1 MSDLG
6 LPVLVSGQ
14 EPAAFAVCTRGEKR
28 AGVSG
33 DEEEGGRQWGR
44 ATGATA
50 ATTGEKKNKRDASQS
65 REKSEKA
72 IRAFSTSSASCAKKG
87 ESRTEKG
94 EKTRM
99 PGYGAGK
106 GAARERGTGTHACTR
121 CAPRA
126 RRLRKSP

>member
-14 EPAAFAVCTRGEKR
+14 EPAALAVCGRGEKR

-33 DEEEGGRQWGR
+33 GGGTSNRHDHR
-44 ATGATA
+44 HRC
-50 ATTGEKKNKRDASQS
+50 GEKHKRDASQS
-65 REKSEKA
+65 RENSEKA

-94 EKTRM
+94 DENAHAGMRRRD
-99 PGYGAGK
+99 GRRAGAGN
-106 GAARERGTGTHACTR
+106 GTHACTR

>member
-94 EKTRM
+94 DENAHAGMRRRD
-99 PGYGAGK
+99 GRRAGAGN
-106 GAARERGTGTHACTR
+106 GTHACTR